1 MITDRYYDYE
11 VCTSGIKEYRVS
23 FTYASDAEFAYDR
36 AIEWVGARQGI
47 YDAFCGYDEIY
58 IVCCNET
65 LHNFLTYL
73 EDEMENLERDE
84 EMFKC

>member
-36 AIEWVGARQGI
+36 AVEWMGTRRGI
-47 YDAFCGYDEIY
+47 YDAFFEHDGIY
-58 IVCCNET
+58 LVCSNET
-65 LHNFLTYL
+65 LHDFLAYL
-73 EDEMENLERDE
+73 EEELGIERDE